1 MRFIALGPFK
11 SFGDMKCKH
20 WLKLNLSIEFH
31 PGLQRYKT
39 ILL

>member
-1 MRFIALGPFK
+1 MRFIAPGPFK